1 MGHRTEFA
9 AAGKVNYLFSRRAGQ
24 GKAAS
29 VGVGYTK
36 LLKRQSAKVHRRL
49 GRFLVTEAL
58 EHDLE
63 GDDTTPVQFTFTS
76 PCYYCPECGAR
87 FEDRRDMEEC
97 ADAHSN
103 DACAEFVGRNE
114 DYLGEMREWAAS
126 MGW

>member
-36 LLKRQSAKVHRRL
+36 FLKRQSAKVHRRL
-49 GRFLVTEAL
+49 SKFLVAEACML
-58 EHDLE
+58 DME
-63 GDDTTPVQFTFTS
+63 GDDTAPVQFVFES
-76 PCYYCPECGAR
+76 PTYYCPECGAR
-87 FEDRRDMEEC
+87 YEDRRDMEEC

-103 DACAEFVGRNE
+103 DACAEFVVRNE
-114 DYLGEMREWAAS
+114 DYLDEMREWAAS